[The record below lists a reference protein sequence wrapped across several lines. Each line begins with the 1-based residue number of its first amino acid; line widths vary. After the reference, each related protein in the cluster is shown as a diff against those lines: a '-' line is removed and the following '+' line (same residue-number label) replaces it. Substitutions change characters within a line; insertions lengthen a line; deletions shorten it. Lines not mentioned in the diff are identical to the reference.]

1 MPDPTHVDLPA
12 GVRELCDAVVPPDRR
27 QARLAQVRQLT
38 VARPAGSLGRLDDA
52 VLHVAGIRRT
62 TRPEPL
68 AGVVSVLAGDHGVA
82 AHGTSRFRYGLT
94 GRVLALIN
102 EGRAPV
108 NRLAARVPA
117 RVETADLGLAEP
129 VGDPRYRVA
138 AGTADL
144 CVRDAMTRAETELA
158 LANGARYAV
167 ERLAGSG
174 MVGVG
179 EIGVGNTTATSALA
193 ARLLGVPAAITV
205 GAGSGVDDATVLRKR
220 ELIEMALARTAA
232 LPDDP
237 LRLLAGLGGLEIAG
251 NVGLILAAAADR
263 RVIVLD
269 GAITAVAALIA
280 VRLCPAVRE
289 HLIAGHLSNEPVH
302 RLLLAELCLK
312 PLLSLEMRLGMASG
326 AAMAM
331 ALLTGALDVV
341 AATPDAVEAGLA
353 PGAAEAAR

>member
-1 MPDPTHVDLPA
+1 MPDMTSGDLPT
-12 GVRELCDAVVPPDRR
+12 GVRALCDAVAPFDRR
-27 QARLAQVRQLT
+27 QARLAHVRQLT
-38 VARPAGSLGRLDDA
+38 LARPAGSLGRLDDA
-52 VLHVAGIRRT
+52 VLRVAGIRRT
-62 TRPEPL
+62 ARPEPL
-68 AGVVSVLAGDHGVA
+68 TAVVSVLAGDHGVA
-82 AHGTSRFRYGLT
+82 AHGTSRFRHGFT
-94 GRVLALIN
+94 GRVLTLVN

-117 RVETADLGLAEP
+117 RVETADLGLVEP

-144 CVRDAMTRAETELA
+144 CGQDAMTTAETEQA
-158 LANGARYAV
+158 LANGARYAA
-167 ERLAGSG
+167 ERLAGFA

-193 ARLLGVPAAITV
+193 ARLLGAPATATV
-205 GAGSGVDDATVLRKR
+205 GAGSGVDEATVLRKR
-220 ELIEMALARTAA
+220 ELVETALARTAA

-237 LRLLAGLGGLEIAG
+237 LRLLAALGGLEIAG
-251 NVGLILAAAADR
+251 NVGVILASAARR

-269 GAITAVAALIA
+269 GTITAVAALVA

-289 HLIAGHLSNEPVH
+289 HLIAGHLSAEPAH
-302 RLLLAELCLK
+302 RLLLAELGLT

-331 ALLTGALDVV
+331 ALLTGALDVA
-341 AATPDAVEAGLA
+341 AATPDAIEAGLA
-353 PGAAEAAR
+353 DSAAEAAR